1 MLLFHKIVKE
11 INFARLIFINVVRLF
26 SFSPYWFRL
35 SLHHIAKGEDQMQ
48 GTFRF
53 SFGPWNIHEGA
64 DPFGP
69 EVRRSIPFNQKLAV
83 YKKLGFDGVQFHDD
97 DAVPNLSEKT
107 VPEIIKEAEA
117 VKKTLDEH
125 GLVAEFVA
133 PRMWFDPHT
142 IDGGYTNNCAE
153 CRRYAIDRSKRTIDI
168 AKALGT
174 RNIVLWL
181 AREGTYIRE
190 SKDPVLATQR
200 IADAMQEMLD
210 YDPDIRIMV
219 EAKPNEPM
227 DHSYIPT
234 IGHAIAMGLMTN
246 APDRVGCLIETAHA
260 LLANLSPSD
269 EMGFA
274 LAHKKLWSVHLN
286 DQNSLKFDQ
295 DQTFG
300 AVDPRRALNQ
310 VRVLDQHGFGNQG
323 EWIGLDVKVMR
334 TQKEGADFKHLD
346 YSRKIFLRL
355 LDISRSLDEEKI
367 AKLTADR
374 DYEELNWYIL
384 DAMLKC

>member
-1 MLLFHKIVKE
+1 
-11 INFARLIFINVVRLF
+11 
-26 SFSPYWFRL
+26 
-35 SLHHIAKGEDQMQ
+35 MQ

-69 EVRRSIPFNQKLAV
+69 EVRRSISFNEKLAA
-83 YKKLGFDGVQFHDD
+83 YKKMGFDGVQFHDD
-97 DAVPNLSEKT
+97 DAVPNLNDKSAS
-107 VPEIIKEAEA
+107 EIIKEAGQ

-142 IDGGYTNNCAE
+142 IDGGYTNNCAD
-153 CRRYAIDRSKRTIDI
+153 CRKYAIERSKRTIDI

-200 IADAMQEMLD
+200 IADALQTMLD
-210 YDPDIRIMV
+210 YDQDIRVMI

-227 DHSYIPT
+227 DHTYIPT
-234 IGHAIAMGLMTN
+234 IGHAIAMGLLTN
-246 APDRVGCLIETAHA
+246 APARVGCLIETAHA

-295 DQTFG
+295 DLTFG

-310 VRVLDQHGFGNQG
+310 VRVLDQHGFGNDG
-323 EWIGLDVKVMR
+323 EWVGLDVKVMR
-334 TQKEGADFKHLD
+334 TQKEGADLKHLD
-346 YSRKIFLRL
+346 YSRKVFLRL
-355 LDISRSLDEEKI
+355 LAISRSLDETRI
-367 AKLTADR
+367 AKLVADR

-384 DAMLKC
+384 DAMLKG